1 MRRRYG
7 KTFTADDVAHLDRS
21 RGAALEKLR
30 RLPDVSDED
39 ERQMI
44 AAAESDPDA
53 PPLNDA
59 QLAGM
64 RPMHEAQP
72 ELLAKLLHR
81 KRGRPPVDGPKRQ
94 VTLRLDQEVLDH
106 FRSGGP
112 GWQTRINDHLRRAL
126 RKAR

>member
-7 KTFTADDVAHLDRS
+7 KTFTADDVEHLDRS
-21 RGAALEKLR
+21 RRAALEKLR
-30 RLPDVSDED
+30 RLPDVSDEN
-39 ERQMI
+39 ELQII
-44 AAAESDPDA
+44 AAAQSDPDA

-59 QLAGM
+59 RLARM

-72 ELLAKLLHR
+72 ELLAKLIRR

-94 VTLRLDQEVLDH
+94 VTLRLDQEVIDH